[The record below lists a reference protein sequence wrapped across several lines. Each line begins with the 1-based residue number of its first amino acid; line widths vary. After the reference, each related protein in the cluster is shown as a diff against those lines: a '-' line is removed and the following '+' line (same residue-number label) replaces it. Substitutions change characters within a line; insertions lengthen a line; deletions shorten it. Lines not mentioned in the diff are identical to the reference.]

1 MLMVTPG
8 YHHVD
13 GITPGYHHV
22 DGITPGYHHVDG
34 NWYNTWIPSC

>member
-1 MLMVTPG
+1 MLMVI
-8 YHHVD
+8 

>member
-1 MLMVTPG
+1 MLMVI
-8 YHHVD
+8 

-34 NWYNTWIPSC
+34 NTWIPSC